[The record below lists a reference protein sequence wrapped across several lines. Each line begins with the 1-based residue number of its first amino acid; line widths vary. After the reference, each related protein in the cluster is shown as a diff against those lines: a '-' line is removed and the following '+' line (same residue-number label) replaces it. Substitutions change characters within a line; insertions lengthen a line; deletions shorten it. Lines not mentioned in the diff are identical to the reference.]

1 MPSACRKASRYRM
14 TMRIRRT
21 AVKVSNMKT
30 VALSIPCSYPS
41 TGAINARINPV
52 IVRLTADEGLEGF
65 GICFSNNDRQVKSL
79 KACLDDLEE
88 IVLGQDVF
96 RFAEAWQKLW
106 AATNR
111 MGHQGYPIYALAA
124 IDSALWMLR
133 AKALNLPLATLLGG
147 FREKVPVYASHYL
160 WRYCTIDQ
168 LQKDAASL
176 VKQGFRMMKMRMGSY
191 PLPVE
196 LERYQAVRE
205 AVGKDIDIMIDL
217 NWHYTVSEA
226 IRIGRELDKR
236 HAYWF
241 EDPLASDDPEQI
253 AQVAAALDMPVV
265 VGETYCNKYGFRT
278 LLEKKATDIVMID
291 LQKVGGVTEWMR
303 VANMAEA
310 WNLPVAS
317 HLFPDFSL
325 HLVAAIPNGL
335 VMEYL
340 PWWDMIYQ
348 EPYAVKEG
356 FIEVP
361 KTPGIGLEL
370 DLAVLRKYELK

>member
-1 MPSACRKASRYRM
+1 M
-14 TMRIRRT
+14 
-21 AVKVSNMKT
+21 KVSSMKT
-30 VALSIPCSYPS
+30 VALSLPWRYPS
-41 TGAINARINPV
+41 RDVREPRINPV
-52 IVRLTADEGLEGF
+52 IVQLRTAEGLEGF
-65 GICFSNNDRQVKSL
+65 GVCFSNNEGQVKSL
-79 KACLDDLEE
+79 KACLDDLEDV
-88 IVLGQDVF
+88 VLGQDVF

-106 AATNR
+106 AATSK

-124 IDSALWMLR
+124 LDAALWMLR

-176 VKQGFRMMKMRMGSY
+176 VKQGFRMMKMRMGAY

-196 LERYQAVRE
+196 LERYQALRE
-205 AVGKDIDIMIDL
+205 AVGNDVDIMVDL
-217 NWHYTVSEA
+217 NWRCTVSEA
-226 IRIGRELDKR
+226 LKLGRELDKR
-236 HAYWF
+236 QVYWL

-253 AQVAAALDMPVV
+253 AQVAAALDLPVV
-265 VGETYCNKYGFRT
+265 VGETYNHKYGFRT

-310 WNLPVAS
+310 WNLPVVS

-325 HLVAAIPNGL
+325 HLVAAIPHGL

-348 EPYAVKEG
+348 EPYTVKDG

-370 DLAVLRKYELK
+370 DLKVLRKYALK